1 MEPQTNQNT
10 QTILR
15 KKKKTQGIILLIT
28 KYYKTI
34 GIKRYSFGIR
44 QTHRSIE
51 QNGYHQST
59 NNKCWQG
66 CGEKGTLVHYWWYCK
81 LVQPLWKTVGRFL
94 KKLKIEWPCD
104 QAIPLLVIYPKKVKT
119 LIWKHIHT
127 TKFIVSLFTNL
138 Q

>member
-1 MEPQTNQNT
+1 MVCKIKKIYRWLTDKEKMLNIANRQRDTKQNHKEISPHT
-10 QTILR
+10 CQIAII
-15 KKKKTQGIILLIT
+15 KK
-28 KYYKTI
+28 
-34 GIKRYSFGIR
+34 
-44 QTHRSIE
+44 
-51 QNGYHQST
+51 ST